1 MMYWRVLTHAE
12 YQEYLDSQSEN
23 DLDER
28 TIDLI
33 ETGEAESE
41 NDHALKTSNSY
52 SGSHMGEFWRDARNG
67 GYFSYQL
74 KTDEE
79 TGLFLMVRYWG
90 NEYGNRTFDIL
101 IDGIKLVTEN
111 LNGKWNE
118 SEFKNMEYA
127 IPDSLVEGK
136 ETVWVKF
143 QALSDGYA
151 GGAFEIRLLS
161 ATGPSALRT
170 GQIQTADFKLYSNYP
185 NPFNPD
191 TMIRFLLPET
201 CTVQLSIYDMTGKRV
216 ATPVHDELEPG
227 FHTVNF
233 HVGGLASGVYF
244 CLLKTSDFSSI
255 RKMVLVK

>member
-1 MMYWRVLTHAE
+1 MTW
-12 YQEYLDSQSEN
+12 SE
-23 DLDER
+23 
-28 TIDLI
+28 I
-33 ETGEAESE
+33 
-41 NDHALKTSNSY
+41 
-52 SGSHMGEFWRDARNG
+52 
-67 GYFSYQL
+67 FS
-74 KTDEE
+74 
-79 TGLFLMVRYWG
+79 LFLIVKERKSSSFISSVDIFSI
-90 NEYGNRTFDIL
+90 FD
-101 IDGIKLVTEN
+101 
-111 LNGKWNE
+111 
-118 SEFKNMEYA
+118 
-127 IPDSLVEGK
+127 
-136 ETVWVKF
+136 
-143 QALSDGYA
+143 A

-191 TMIRFLLPET
+191 TIIRFLLPET